1 MTSALLLCRLQRL
14 EDVRR
19 LSHRSDVPLNQKV
32 DESRDHGGYFR
43 VLLRVV
49 REQPFM
55 CRVVAQLS
63 HRVPDRHLVSWQFQI
78 FNSVVKVLPFA
89 AEVIDQPFKGYA
101 QQCACSP
108 WRRARNRLRLQE
120 GLLHVFGH
128 ALRRSDPRTHRPDQI
143 TAQPEDNAVA
153 SIAPRD
159 SQLIKVVPLHEVRST
174 HFSVVI
180 RRIDKTLNPPR
191 LINHF
196 RNWNRLRGAV
206 DLAVR
211 AGECCFSQLR
221 NSQ

>member
-14 EDVRR
+14 EDVCR
-19 LSHRSDVPLNQKV
+19 LSHRADVPLDQKV
-32 DESRDHGGYFR
+32 DESRDHGGHFR

-49 REQPFM
+49 REQPFV

-63 HRVPDRHLVSWQFQI
+63 HRVPDWHLVGWQFQI

-89 AEVIDQPFKGYA
+89 AEMIDQPFKGYT

-108 WRRARNRLRLQE
+108 RRRARNRLRLQE

-159 SQLIKVVPLHEVRST
+159 SQLIKVVPLHEVRSA
-174 HFSVVI
+174 HFGIVI
-180 RRIDKTLNPPR
+180 QRVDLTPNPPR
-191 LINHF
+191 LINHL

-206 DLAVR
+206 DPAVR
-211 AGECCFSQLR
+211 AGECFSQLR

>member
-1 MTSALLLCRLQRL
+1 MMSALLLCRLQRF

-19 LSHRSDVPLNQKV
+19 LSHRADVPLNQKV

-49 REQPFM
+49 REQPFV

-63 HRVPDRHLVSWQFQI
+63 HRVPDWHLVGWQFQI

-89 AEVIDQPFKGYA
+89 AEVIDQPFKGYT

-108 WRRARNRLRLQE
+108 RRRARNRLRLQE
-120 GLLHVFGH
+120 GPLHVFGH
-128 ALRRSDPRTHRPDQI
+128 ALRRPDSRTHRPDQRA
-143 TAQPEDNAVA
+143 AQPEDNVA
-153 SIAPRD
+153 TSIAPRD
-159 SQLIKVVPLHEVRST
+159 GQLIKVVPLHEVRGT

-180 RRIDKTLNPPR
+180 RLIDKTPNPPR
-191 LINHF
+191 MINLL
-196 RNWNRLRGAV
+196 RNQNLRRGAV
-206 DLAVR
+206 DPAVR
-211 AGECCFSQLR
+211 AGECFSQLR

>member
-1 MTSALLLCRLQRL
+1 MMSALLLCRLQRF

-19 LSHRSDVPLNQKV
+19 LSHRADVPLNQKV

-49 REQPFM
+49 REQPFV

-63 HRVPDRHLVSWQFQI
+63 HRVPDWHLVGWQFQI

-89 AEVIDQPFKGYA
+89 AEVIDQPFKGYT

-108 WRRARNRLRLQE
+108 RRRARNRLRLQE
-120 GLLHVFGH
+120 GPLHVFGH
-128 ALRRSDPRTHRPDQI
+128 ARRRSDSRTHRPDQRA
-143 TAQPEDNAVA
+143 AQPEDNVA
-153 SIAPRD
+153 TSIAPRD
-159 SQLIKVVPLHEVRST
+159 GQLIKVVPLHEVRGT

-180 RRIDKTLNPPR
+180 RLIDKTPNPPR
-191 LINHF
+191 MINLL
-196 RNWNRLRGAV
+196 RNQNLRRGAV
-206 DLAVR
+206 DPAVR
-211 AGECCFSQLR
+211 AGECFSQLR